1 MLQDLP
7 GPDVPWICID
17 PCNPDLVN
25 YPNYANTTKIQVSK
39 IFPGCL
45 RKKSNKRIGSQP
57 Y

>member
-7 GPDVPWICID
+7 GPDVPWICVD
-17 PCNPDLVN
+17 PLNPDLVN

-45 RKKSNKRIGSQP
+45 RK
-57 Y
+57 